1 MIGDP
6 RPLRWFIRIVTL
18 LVAGLAG
25 ILLFQSWLPLQAVS
39 EGTRGDQPTSSSAAL
54 PLDKFRPQPMLRL
67 RQAGVNRARYP
78 VVDVHTHFHHRFKG
92 SLQRLD
98 DFVRVMDRNGIAI
111 CASLDGRLPEMLL
124 EHQQAL
130 NEKYQDRFVVF
141 ANIDW
146 RGDGKEDD
154 PSSWDCQ
161 RPDFVRRTVMS
172 LEAAAQQ
179 GASGLKIFKRFGLN
193 YRNADGS
200 LMRID
205 DPRWNPIWEAC
216 GRLGLPVIIHTA
228 DPAAFFRP
236 IDETNERWEELSRHP
251 DWSFYGDAFPSR
263 EELLAARN
271 RVIDRQPQ
279 TIFIGAHLANNPED
293 LQTVSEWLDQ
303 YPNLYVEL
311 ASRIGELGRQ
321 PYTARKFFLKH
332 SDRILFGTDGPW
344 LETRL
349 RLYWRFLET
358 FDEYFPYSEKDF
370 PPQGFWR
377 IYGIGLPDEV
387 LRRVYYEN
395 ASRIVPGVRQKLA
408 KLVPQTDTKK

>member
-1 MIGDP
+1 M
-6 RPLRWFIRIVTL
+6 T
-18 LVAGLAG
+18 
-25 ILLFQSWLPLQAVS
+25 
-39 EGTRGDQPTSSSAAL
+39 
-54 PLDKFRPQPMLRL
+54 
-67 RQAGVNRARYP
+67 
-78 VVDVHTHFHHRFKG
+78 
-92 SLQRLD
+92 
-98 DFVRVMDRNGIAI
+98 
-111 CASLDGRLPEMLL
+111 PEKEQELK
-124 EHQQAL
+124 
-130 NEKYQDRFVVF
+130 EKYQDRFVVF

-146 RGDGKEDD
+146 RGDGKEED

-161 RPDFVRRTVMS
+161 RPDFVRRTVKS
-172 LEAAAQQ
+172 LETAAQQ

-193 YRNADGS
+193 YQNADGS
-200 LMRID
+200 LIRID
-205 DPRWNPIWEAC
+205 DPRWDPIWKAC

-251 DWSFYGDAFPSR
+251 DWSFYGDAFPRR

-271 RVIDRQPQ
+271 RVIARHPQ
-279 TIFIGAHLANNPED
+279 TLFIGAHVANNPED
-293 LQTVSEWLDQ
+293 LQTVSTWLEQ
-303 YPNLYVEL
+303 YPNLYVEF

-344 LETRL
+344 PETRL

-358 FDEYFPYSEKDF
+358 FDEYFPYSEKEF

-377 IYGIGLPDEV
+377 IYGIGLPDHV

-408 KLVPQTDTKK
+408 KLVPQIESKK

>member
-1 MIGDP
+1 
-6 RPLRWFIRIVTL
+6 
-18 LVAGLAG
+18 
-25 ILLFQSWLPLQAVS
+25 
-39 EGTRGDQPTSSSAAL
+39 
-54 PLDKFRPQPMLRL
+54 MLRL
-67 RQAGVNRARYP
+67 RQAGIDRARYP
-78 VVDVHTHFHHRFKG
+78 VVDVHTHFRHRLKG
-92 SLQRLD
+92 SQQRLD

-111 CASLDGRLPEMLL
+111 CASLDGRLPEILL
-124 EHQQAL
+124 EHQQEL
-130 NEKYQDRFVVF
+130 KEKYQDRFVVF

-146 RGDGKEDD
+146 RGDGKEED

-161 RPDFVRRTVMS
+161 RPDFVRRTVKS
-172 LEAAAQQ
+172 LETAAQQ

-193 YRNADGS
+193 YQNADGS
-200 LMRID
+200 LIRID
-205 DPRWNPIWEAC
+205 DPRWDPIWKAC

-251 DWSFYGDAFPSR
+251 DWSFYGDAFPRR

-271 RVIDRQPQ
+271 RVIARHPQ
-279 TIFIGAHLANNPED
+279 TLFIGAHVANNPED
-293 LQTVSEWLDQ
+293 LQTVSTWLEQ
-303 YPNLYVEL
+303 YPNLYVEF

-344 LETRL
+344 PETRL

-358 FDEYFPYSEKDF
+358 FDEYFPYSEKEF

-377 IYGIGLPDEV
+377 IYGIGLPDHV

-408 KLVPQTDTKK
+408 KLVPQIESKK